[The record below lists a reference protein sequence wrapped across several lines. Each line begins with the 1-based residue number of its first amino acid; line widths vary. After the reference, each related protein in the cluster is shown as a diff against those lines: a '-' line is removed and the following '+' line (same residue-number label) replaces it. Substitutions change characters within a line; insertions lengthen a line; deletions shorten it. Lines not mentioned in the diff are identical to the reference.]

1 MHDKKNNLI
10 FPYIYFLDSLAK
22 GTEEN
27 INSLVEYGI
36 LEILLE
42 IVLNDNSL
50 QLIEVCLGV
59 IKTIF
64 QFITNH
70 QDVKVAQLI
79 ENPTLEMLHQNIH
92 HLTRLIQLASPET
105 SINFQA
111 HVVGILLA
119 ICNSSNVM

>member
-1 MHDKKNNLI
+1 MPFSILG
-10 FPYIYFLDSLAK
+10 SLAK

-27 INSLVEYGI
+27 INSLVEFGI

-42 IVLNDNSL
+42 IVLNDNNL

-70 QDVKVAQLI
+70 QNQPI
-79 ENPTLEMLHQNIH
+79 ENSTIELLHTNIH
-92 HLTRLIQLASPET
+92 HLTRLIQLASSET
-105 SINFQA
+105 SINLQA